1 MRMKNKKVI
10 IAIIIIVCVMVTATF
25 IKLWF
30 TSKSDDEVQI
40 INEIKEYGYILED
53 NETDLHKE
61 YFEELVTVLGEK
73 DVDEEAYA
81 ELVTKLFISDFYNL
95 DNKVTKNDVG
105 GIQYTYSKAQENM
118 VLKAKDTIYK
128 YIENNIDNGRTQK
141 LPIVSNVE
149 VKNIEQLEFEY
160 EAEVD
165 DEAFEIEL
173 NWTYKEDLGYQSE
186 AVMILIH
193 EDNKLA
199 IAEIRLL
206 EE

>member
-95 DNKVTKNDVG
+95 DNKVTKNNVG

>member
-10 IAIIIIVCVMVTATF
+10 IAIFIIVCVMVTATF

-95 DNKVTKNDVG
+95 DNKVTKNNVG